1 MLRRIIV
8 TGANGVGKSHF
19 ARRIA
24 SVRPDLPVISFDAV
38 KLKTNW
44 EQRTPAEITANLAKE
59 IAKPRWILEGGPS
72 LLPRAINE
80 ADALIW
86 LDPPEYVRTWQ
97 LFIRPLKFAGTT
109 RPELPAGNVDRPL
122 QQFRFALRSLS
133 KGRTFRGQISEFF
146 GSSHQGTEGVEKWRC
161 CNRDDQNDV
170 LAKLAE
176 QVH

>member
-1 MLRRIIV
+1 MLKRIIV

-19 ARRIA
+19 AGRIA
-24 SVRPDLPVISFDAV
+24 SVRPDLPVISFDAI

-44 EQRTPAEITANLAKE
+44 EQKTPAEITANLAKE

-72 LLPRAINE
+72 LLAWAINE

-97 LFIRPLKFAGTT
+97 LFLRPLKFAGKT

-122 QQFRFALRSLS
+122 QQYRFAVRSLS
-133 KGRTFRGQISEFF
+133 KRRKFRRHISEFF
-146 GSSHQGTEGVEKWRC
+146 DDTYERSDGVQKWRC
-161 CNRDDQNDV
+161 RNRVDQIHV
-170 LAKLAE
+170 LAELGE